1 MVNAVQEGDC
11 PDKQSDEA
19 LARAGGGR
27 ATRTRSLVWFTGI
40 CPWCWGWPPVI
51 AGRGW
56 NRRTWP
62 RRGCSACF
70 PPSDLSAGRYGV
82 FRHLCVGLRAGT
94 GLSPLSNGPDRS
106 GMSRPPPWKAG
117 TTGTSRDC
125 RMDKPI
131 QSGCFW
137 RGKRP
142 PACGR
147 GEAVLTELE
156 YQVLMLYLS
165 AYSYE
170 EIAARLHVGAK
181 RWITPCSV
189 CAESWTPASGGSSVK
204 IIRIISASYTPL

>member
-1 MVNAVQEGDC
+1 MNAVQEGDC

-19 LARAGGGR
+19 LARRAGKGDEDAFACLVHRHMPMVLGLAARYRGPWLEPEDLAQEGLLGLLSAVGPIGR
-27 ATRTRSLVWFTGI
+27 TVRRLS
-40 CPWCWGWPPVI
+40 PPM
-51 AGRGW
+51 
-56 NRRTWP
+56 RR
-62 RRGCSACF
+62 SAC
-70 PPSDLSAGRYGV
+70 
-82 FRHLCVGLRAGT
+82 GT

-142 PACGR
+142 PCMR
-147 GEAVLTELE
+147 ERLKAVLTELE

-181 RWITPCSV
+181 TVDNALQRV
-189 CAESWTPASGGSSVK
+189 RRKLDASIWREFSQD
-204 IIRIISASYTPL
+204 Y